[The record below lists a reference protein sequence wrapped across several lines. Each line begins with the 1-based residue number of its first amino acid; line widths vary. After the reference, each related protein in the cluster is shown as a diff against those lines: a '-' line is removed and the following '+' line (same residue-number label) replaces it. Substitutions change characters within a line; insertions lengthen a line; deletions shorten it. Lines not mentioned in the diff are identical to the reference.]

1 MQQIVDMYDVFAF
14 DLDDT
19 LVKTERFHYIA
30 WMHILK
36 QHLGPAFSL
45 TYEEYIFKVHSNKGS
60 PVKDYLQD
68 VLHINDYEK
77 LINQKNDYFIEIIK
91 TYPEKFQLVSGITE
105 LINAIIFTGKQFV
118 IVSNSIKDTID
129 NMCELFPILKLST
142 KNYYRELFKNK
153 KPHPEC
159 YLKVVEDFPNMKMI
173 GFEDSI
179 TGIHAITQVK
189 DIDVVFINSKSYPYY
204 DYILNNYSLKYKCED
219 YLHIEQLLH
228 VDTNI
233 IDNISN
239 NKCCI
244 LLQ

>member
-1 MQQIVDMYDVFAF
+1 MKQIIDNYDLFVF

-30 WMHILK
+30 WMQVLK
-36 QHLGPAFSL
+36 EQLGPTFSL
-45 TYEEYIFKVHSNKGS
+45 TYEEYILKVHSNKGT

-68 VLHINDYEK
+68 VLHISEYEK
-77 LINQKNDYFIEIIK
+77 LISKKNEYFMNIIK
-91 TYPEKFQLVSGITE
+91 TYPEKFQLVGGITE
-105 LINAIIFTGKQFV
+105 LINAIIVAGKQFV
-118 IVSNSIKDTID
+118 IVSNSIQSTIEC
-129 NMCELFPILKLST
+129 MGELFPILKIST

-189 DIDVVFINSKSYPYY
+189 EIDVVFINSKSYPYY
-204 DYILNNYSLKYKCED
+204 DYILNNYNIKYKCED

-233 IDNISN
+233 IDNIS
-239 NKCCI
+239 K
-244 LLQ
+244 